1 MTPQEKAQELFDKM
15 VDAMSDDVTI
25 RFSDALEWHK
35 TFKQCA
41 LIAVDEIIKA
51 LDDDIYI
58 QGETDINSFIN
69 FWKEVKT
76 EIEKL

>member
-1 MTPQEKAQELFDKM
+1 MKPKEKAEVLYHKY
-15 VDAMSDDVTI
+15 
-25 RFSDALEWHK
+25 LEYQIQDINLYGYAK
-35 TFKQCA
+35 DRAKLCA

-69 FWKEVKT
+69 SWKEVKH